1 MKSIST
7 VVLGLDWLNE
17 RIGRAVAWL
26 ILLMALNVAA
36 AAVLRHV
43 FGVEFI
49 WLREAY
55 TWMHGLVFMLGA
67 GYTLLHDGHLRV
79 DAVYRSRNARSKAI
93 ADLFGVIFFLIPF
106 IAMVAWVSW
115 PYVAAAWE
123 RFDGAR
129 EIGGLPGL
137 FLLKTVIL
145 VFCLLVGLLGLA
157 LAGRSLLVLG
167 GHPGASRPGA
177 PRPGAPRIG
186 GSSG

>member
-49 WLREAY
+49 WLRETY
-55 TWMHGLVFMLGA
+55 TWMHGLVFMLGP

-93 ADLFGVIFFLIPF
+93 ADLFGVIF
-106 IAMVAWVSW
+106 S
-115 PYVAAAWE
+115 
-123 RFDGAR
+123 
-129 EIGGLPGL
+129 
-137 FLLKTVIL
+137 
-145 VFCLLVGLLGLA
+145 
-157 LAGRSLLVLG
+157 
-167 GHPGASRPGA
+167 
-177 PRPGAPRIG
+177 
-186 GSSG
+186 